1 MFKRKAL
8 PPNGDTTGIR
18 TEVKWDV
25 LLPSSPDEEQL
36 TPILT
41 NHIRNNSN
49 TQSTNHGGPVLPPE
63 EQHDFTNDP
72 TEFNAYDFS
81 NDSLEIESFLNFNDR
96 FLHRSNTGMTLEE
109 PMSATSLTSKSL
121 NSASRKSTGIADMS
135 SQLLSPVLTTTSDS
149 PGSLPSGQTPTVT
162 HKVLGGGYPEDY
174 SSQGTPGYSNDTY
187 QTPADYKTPTNPSLL
202 SNKEYHMTGSSQSK
216 KKRRGSEPGLG
227 EEESFEN
234 EQPAI
239 VDPSRHGMDPNSR
252 SQIKGTKVMSLA
264 QQANKQ
270 AVDIKNND
278 VSKWLST
285 HELTPADHHHLSQAN
300 RSPIGRRRSRSTGD
314 QIVIPPQI
322 LNHDPIS
329 EEHSEDD
336 DNSSDLESY
345 DAAAPSNF
353 TKSPTRPTIEAI
365 QPILQPTDASPWVD
379 PVRFPSMEG
388 SAGQPATSSEA
399 MMKYRARARDL
410 ETASRAA
417 TWGTQRRMSDP
428 DGTTWGHTEHETHRI
443 FGYGGLLSRLSLTK
457 EMEEEYKGEF
467 RNLMEHAKEKA
478 ARWWPKRESFHRPAA
493 PIRSPSNH
501 SAASPTPSIKSK
513 GESTHDLTESIKARF
528 HRYSSAIK
536 PSTSELDLNAAT
548 PGMGGSSPTST
559 HSPPHSPTHTIAAL
573 AHAAREKLSRHSSKD
588 DTYHLASLWRTQ
600 SGGPPIAYPK
610 LNQSPPT
617 KSEAVFQTSIKGD
630 TITGVAPVAEPKP
643 INTGFHSDRQLPIP
657 TLEGF
662 LIDARRRLPNLE
674 PFLADRLAMEQ
685 RRRYKKLVELKSTH
699 AKLVAVGACPSGPFC
714 VEGEGHIE
722 YFDAKA
728 QKDTGTSAI
737 GIGMAGDEDGD
748 EMLDEG
754 FLNENNFPNGMPS
767 TPAKKLPAQFECPL
781 CFQVKKF
788 AKPSDWS
795 KHVHED
801 LQPFTCTFAD
811 CPDPKS
817 FKRKA
822 DWVRHENE
830 RHRELEW
837 WICEVGCCEHKCNRR
852 DNFVQH
858 LSREHQIEEPKT
870 KIVKAD
876 NRPAVRGPAKSKG
889 KGVNDA
895 MLPLE
900 NTVASLV
907 VRCRHETRKQAT
919 DEPCRLCG
927 RAYNTFK
934 RLTAD
939 SAKHMEDLSLPV
951 LELVR
956 LKEVTAET
964 IISPIEAKPPQLKT
978 QQSPFTASANVSPY
992 NASVLDV
999 NTTMPDLPAAFAPL
1013 PTTTT
1018 FQPAPFSNVVW
1029 SNANTSTAPAMM
1041 YPDQMS
1047 SWALGSNQFG
1057 NGVSSGDN
1065 GHGGGVSSGEQNGAG
1080 MFGTA
1085 TTFVQQQ
1092 QPLLSQGSSFQQHHI
1107 PTNLTQGM
1115 MNIRYQ
1121 QAGDASL
1128 LTEMEM
1134 NISPGYTG
1142 HFGVGET
1149 NHAPQHSPLLG
1160 YGGQTHGLYE
1170 QQQQAPPNN
1179 ESISYDN
1186 RGDQIYLQG
1195 MQHHRIHHVSPH
1207 QQQHQTQQ
1215 GSSQFFPPGY

>member
-1 MFKRKAL
+1 MFKTKTL
-8 PPNGDTTGIR
+8 SSNGDATGVR

-41 NHIRNNSN
+41 NHARNNSN
-49 TQSTNHGGPVLPPE
+49 INQGGPVLPSE

-72 TEFNAYDFS
+72 VEFNAYDFS
-81 NDSLEIESFLNFNDR
+81 NDSLEIESFLSFNDR
-96 FLHRSNTGMTLEE
+96 FLNRSNTGMTLEE
-109 PMSATSLTSKSL
+109 PMSATSLTNKSL

-135 SQLLSPVLTTTSDS
+135 SQLLSPVLTTQDS
-149 PGSLPSGQTPTVT
+149 PSSLPSGETPIVT

-174 SSQGTPGYSNDTY
+174 SSQGTSGYSNDTY
-187 QTPADYKTPTNPSLL
+187 QTPADYKTPTNPSSL
-202 SNKEYHMTGSSQSK
+202 SNKEYPMPGTGQIK
-216 KKRRGSEPGLG
+216 KKRRGSETGLQTGG
-227 EEESFEN
+227 EEPFEN
-234 EQPAI
+234 EQSAI
-239 VDPSRHGMDPNSR
+239 VDVSRHGMDPNSR
-252 SQIKGTKVMSLA
+252 SQIKGTKIMSLT

-270 AVDIKNND
+270 AVDMKNND

-285 HELTPADHHHLSQAN
+285 HELTAADHHHLSQAT

-314 QIVIPPQI
+314 RIVLPPQI
-322 LNHDPIS
+322 PTNDPIS

-336 DNSSDLESY
+336 DDDSSDLESY
-345 DAAAPSNF
+345 HAVAPSNF
-353 TKSPTRPTIEAI
+353 TKSPGRPTIDAI
-365 QPILQPTDASPWVD
+365 QTVPQPTDASPWVD
-379 PVRFPSMEG
+379 PIRFPSMEG
-388 SAGQPATSSEA
+388 SVGQPATAAEA

-428 DGTTWGHTEHETHRI
+428 DGTAWTHTEQEAHRI
-443 FGYGGLLSRLSLTK
+443 FGHGGLLSRLSLTK
-457 EMEEEYKGEF
+457 EMEEEYKGEL
-467 RNLMEHAKEKA
+467 RNLVEHAKEKA
-478 ARWWPKRESFHRPAA
+478 ARWWPKRESFYRPAP

-513 GESTHDLTESIKARF
+513 RESTHDLTESIKARF
-528 HRYSSAIK
+528 HRYSGAKK
-536 PSTSELDLNAAT
+536 PSASELDLNAVT
-548 PGMGGSSPTST
+548 QGLGSSSPTST
-559 HSPPHSPTHTIAAL
+559 HSPPHSPTHTITAL

-617 KSEAVFQTSIKGD
+617 KSEAVFQTSTRGD

-685 RRRYKKLVELKSTH
+685 RRRYKKLVELKSNH

-714 VEGEGHIE
+714 IEGESHIE

-728 QKDTGTSAI
+728 QKDTGISAT

-754 FLNENNFPNGMPS
+754 FLNENNFPSGMPS

-889 KGVNDA
+889 KGANDT
-895 MLPLE
+895 MPME

-927 RAYNTFK
+927 RTYNTFK

-978 QQSPFTASANVSPY
+978 QSSPFTPSANVSPY
-992 NASVLDV
+992 NAAVLDV

-1041 YPDQMS
+1041 YPDQMN
-1047 SWALGSNQFG
+1047 SWALGNNQFG
-1057 NGVSSGDN
+1057 GGVNSGDN
-1065 GHGGGVSSGEQNGAG
+1065 VHGGGVSSGEQNSDG
-1080 MFGTA
+1080 MFGT
-1085 TTFVQQQ
+1085 TTFVQQ
-1092 QPLLSQGSSFQQHHI
+1092 PLLTHGSSFQQHHI
-1107 PTNLTQGM
+1107 STNLTQGM
-1115 MNIRYQ
+1115 MNMRYQ
-1121 QAGDASL
+1121 QPGDTSL
-1128 LTEMEM
+1128 MEM

-1149 NHAPQHSPLLG
+1149 SHAPQHSPLVG

-1170 QQQQAPPNN
+1170 QQQPPPHNN
-1179 ESISYDN
+1179 ESISYDS

-1195 MQHHRIHHVSPH
+1195 VQHHGIHHVSPQQQ
-1207 QQQHQTQQ
+1207 QQQHQTQP
-1215 GSSQFFPPGY
+1215 GSTQFFPSSY